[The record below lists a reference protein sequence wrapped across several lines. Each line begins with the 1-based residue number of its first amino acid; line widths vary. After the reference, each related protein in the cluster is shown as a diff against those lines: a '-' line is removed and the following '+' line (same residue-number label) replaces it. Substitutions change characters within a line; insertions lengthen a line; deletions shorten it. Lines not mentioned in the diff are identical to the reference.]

1 MFIFVTD
8 KREGCQTFMILMQS
22 VEMMR
27 FIIVSVLFVLSAS
40 VRLAGQTLEIS
51 GFPAGHLQENSYN
64 GKPFYAIKDENR
76 SLWGREF
83 LRPTEIPAGSI
94 RFRSIISRSL

>member
-51 GFPAGHLQENSYN
+51 GFPARHLQELRTR
-64 GKPFYAIKDENR
+64 IIR

>member
-51 GFPAGHLQENSYN
+51 WVPCRAFAG
-64 GKPFYAIKDENR
+64 KFI
-76 SLWGREF
+76 
-83 LRPTEIPAGSI
+83 
-94 RFRSIISRSL
+94 